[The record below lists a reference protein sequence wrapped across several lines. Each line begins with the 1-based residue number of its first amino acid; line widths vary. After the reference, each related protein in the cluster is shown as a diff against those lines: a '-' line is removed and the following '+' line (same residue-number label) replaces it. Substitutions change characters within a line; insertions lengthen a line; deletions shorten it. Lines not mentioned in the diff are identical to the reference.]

1 MMEIDM
7 TNENVDNIRRIQN
20 GSIDYKYYSDIGRL
34 ERSRETRRML
44 GTLAKLIRS
53 MFRKSMFDNSAN
65 THSKVMVQLRPA
77 SIESITPLESPMFR
91 KAA

>member
-20 GSIDYKYYSDIGRL
+20 GSIDYEYYSDIGRV
-34 ERSRETRRML
+34 ERSREARRMFR
-44 GTLAKLIRS
+44 TLAKLIRS
-53 MFRKSMFDNSAN
+53 MMQNSIFEKCAK
-65 THSKVMVQLRPA
+65 TQFKVINQPRPA
-77 SIESITPLESPMFR
+77 SIQSFIPFEGPMIR